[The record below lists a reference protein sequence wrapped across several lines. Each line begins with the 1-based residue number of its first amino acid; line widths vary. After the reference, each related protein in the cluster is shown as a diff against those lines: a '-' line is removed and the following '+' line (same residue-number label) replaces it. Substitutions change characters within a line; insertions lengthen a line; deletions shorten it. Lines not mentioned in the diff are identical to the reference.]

1 MILFR
6 ILIIFIF
13 FFSCNTQPVRQ
24 EIEVGKTIKI
34 ESSNFPFNDAYT
46 YLWSK
51 PFGPDNHNSSYT
63 VDENKML
70 FTPNISGNYN
80 ITLLVES
87 YDKTKLYEEN
97 FLYIAV
103 GENKNNIMKNE
114 TNDIK
119 DNDVIKEQNI
129 QKKFYYTIQVASWP
143 TIERAQMNQNEL
155 KKIGYD
161 SYIEQFYI
169 KSKEQTWWRV
179 RVGHFNEKSKAE
191 EVTNTLSEITG
202 HELWIDYID

>member
-1 MILFR
+1 MPTHSIKRVIGIFNSR
-6 ILIIFIF
+6 NNIFSFPIAIFIF
-13 FFSCNTQPVRQ
+13 FFSCYTQPVRQ

-34 ESSNFPFNDAYT
+34 ESSNFPFNEAYT

-97 FLYIAV
+97 FLYIC
-103 GENKNNIMKNE
+103 
-114 TNDIK
+114 
-119 DNDVIKEQNI
+119 QL
-129 QKKFYYTIQVASWP
+129 P
-143 TIERAQMNQNEL
+143 
-155 KKIGYD
+155 
-161 SYIEQFYI
+161 
-169 KSKEQTWWRV
+169 
-179 RVGHFNEKSKAE
+179 
-191 EVTNTLSEITG
+191 
-202 HELWIDYID
+202 